1 MSCTFLRVT
10 ALALLASAIAAP
22 AAAQNGRG
30 FAPQGTYVGIAPQVN
45 ATFDGVSFDGLTV
58 YERVGGTELAILPKL
73 DTQTTLRAVVG
84 FRSRPLAIEFS
95 LERARHGGTFDDVP
109 VVSVLTTFSV
119 DSRFF
124 FRTDRPVQPHFVI
137 GVAVPLLRVEDGS
150 FDDPLIGDA
159 RWRGT
164 GLNTEVGLT
173 FFATPRLGVS
183 VGFVYRPIWFTT
195 VRGVHDEPLE
205 LLPKFRETSTNPT
218 VMAFWTF

>member
-10 ALALLASAIAAP
+10 AFALLASAIAAP

-30 FAPQGTYVGIAPQVN
+30 FAHHGTYVGIAPQVN
-45 ATFDGVSFDGLTV
+45 ATLDGVSFDGLTV

-109 VVSVLTTFSV
+109 VESVLTTFSV

-137 GVAVPLLRVEDGS
+137 GVAVPILRVEDGS
-150 FDDPLIGDA
+150 FDDPLLGDA

-164 GLNTEVGLT
+164 GMNTEVGLT
-173 FFATPRLGVS
+173 FFATPRLGIS